1 MRKTTINPEE
11 IRDNLHTDWL
21 GQRIYTY
28 PAVRSTNDL
37 LKEMAQQGEPAGT
50 LLLADYQSQGKGRRG
65 RQWQAPAGSS
75 LLLSLLFRPEWPIK
89 QANWLTMMAGLAV
102 ARAIDG
108 ETSLTTALKWPNDIV
123 ITRDGQTRKVGGI
136 LLESE
141 TSQHLLS
148 WVVLG
153 IGLNVNISAGQLPMA
168 STPATSLSIELDQSM
183 PRKQLLLRLL
193 HELDLLYTSADEGNS
208 PQPAWN
214 DLLVNIG
221 KPVRVT
227 GAGRQSLITGMT
239 EGTDSW
245 GRLLVRDN
253 EGNLVTISAGD
264 VTLRG

>member
-1 MRKTTINPEE
+1 VRKTTINSQE
-11 IRDNLHTDWL
+11 IRDNLHTNWL
-21 GQRIYTY
+21 GQRIFTY

-37 LKEMAQQGEPAGT
+37 LKEMAQKGEPAGT

-65 RQWQAPAGSS
+65 RRWQAPAGSS
-75 LLLSLLFRPEWPIK
+75 LLLSLLFRPEWPIE
-89 QANWLTMMAGLAV
+89 QANWLSMMAGLAV
-102 ARAIDG
+102 VRAVGG
-108 ETSLTTALKWPNDIV
+108 ETSLATALKWPNDIV
-123 ITRDGQTRKVGGI
+123 ITRDGQTRKLGGI

-141 TSQHLLS
+141 TLQHRLR

-153 IGLNVNISAGQLPMA
+153 IGLNVNISADQLPQA
-168 STPATSLSIELDQSM
+168 STPATSLLIELGQSI
-183 PRKQLLLRLL
+183 PRQQLLLRLL
-193 HELDLLYTSADEGNS
+193 HELDRLYSSIDDGNS

-214 DLLVNIG
+214 NLLVNIG
-221 KPVRVT
+221 KPVRVSE
-227 GAGRQSLITGMT
+227 AGRQSPIAGMA

>member
-1 MRKTTINPEE
+1 MAK
-11 IRDNLHTDWL
+11 WL
-21 GQRIYTY
+21 VFASFLAAALSVSSRTV
-28 PAVRSTNDL
+28 AATLTVADL
-37 LKEMAQQGEPAGT
+37 A
-50 LLLADYQSQGKGRRG
+50 
-65 RQWQAPAGSS
+65 
-75 LLLSLLFRPEWPIK
+75 
-89 QANWLTMMAGLAV
+89 
-102 ARAIDG
+102 
-108 ETSLTTALKWPNDIV
+108 PNDIV

-141 TSQHLLS
+141 TSQHQLS

-153 IGLNVNISAGQLPMA
+153 IGLNVNISADQLPMA
-168 STPATSLSIELDQSM
+168 STPATSLSIEL
-183 PRKQLLLRLL
+183 RLL
-193 HELDLLYTSADEGNS
+193 HELDLLYTSTDEGNS

-227 GAGRQSLITGMT
+227 GAGRQSPITGMT

-253 EGNLVTISAGD
+253 EGTLVTISAGD